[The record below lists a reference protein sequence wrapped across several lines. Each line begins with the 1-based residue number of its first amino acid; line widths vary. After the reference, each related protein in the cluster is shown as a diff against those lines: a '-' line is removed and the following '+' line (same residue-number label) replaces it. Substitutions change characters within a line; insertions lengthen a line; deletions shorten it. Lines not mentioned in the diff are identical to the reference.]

1 MSQTRVRIDVIERAV
16 ALACRAPSVHNSQPW
31 RWVLEGADLRLFAA
45 TSRTVPF
52 TDISGRE
59 AMMSCG
65 AVLDHL
71 RVAMAA
77 AGWDASVERFP
88 NPNSLDHLASI
99 HFGPREFVTTADR
112 DRADA
117 ILRRRTDRLPFAAPS
132 GWEAF
137 EPVLRSTVDNSVA
150 TLSVI
155 ADDARRRLAEAS
167 RLTEATR
174 RYDATYHA
182 ELAWWTADLTHSEGI
197 PRTALVSK
205 GEAERVDIEREFPH
219 LQRDEARRPGIQHD
233 EAKILV
239 LSTDSDDQK
248 QALGCGEVLSTVL
261 LECTMAQMATCT
273 LTHMIE
279 VEASRDI
286 ARELSGTAGLPQ
298 VLIRVGTAPQAEE
311 IPPPT
316 PRRAVRE
323 VLEIR
328 E

>member
-1 MSQTRVRIDVIERAV
+1 M
-16 ALACRAPSVHNSQPW
+16 
-31 RWVLEGADLRLFAA
+31 
-45 TSRTVPF
+45 
-52 TDISGRE
+52 
-59 AMMSCG
+59 
-65 AVLDHL
+65 
-71 RVAMAA
+71 
-77 AGWDASVERFP
+77 
-88 NPNSLDHLASI
+88 
-99 HFGPREFVTTADR
+99 
-112 DRADA
+112 
-117 ILRRRTDRLPFAAPS
+117 
-132 GWEAF
+132 
-137 EPVLRSTVDNSVA
+137 LRSTVDNSVA

-219 LQRDEARRPGIQHD
+219 LQRDEARRRGIQHD